1 MAKTHDKLADLERRR
16 EQLEVRIQRERAKRR
31 QAQRKAD
38 TRRKVIIGGAL
49 LAAVKNGLATQ
60 AELDRLLDR
69 LVTSER
75 DRVTLGLPPRGGA

>member
-1 MAKTHDKLADLERRR
+1 MAEVQDKLSDLERRKA
-16 EQLEVRIQRERAKRR
+16 QLEARIQRERAKRR
-31 QAQRKAD
+31 QAQRKAE
-38 TRRKVIIGGAL
+38 TRRKIIIGGAL
-49 LAAVKNGLATQ
+49 LAAVKNGIATQ